1 MKNNI
6 VLGELIDDK
15 SFLIIKK
22 EGINR
27 LSVYVNYLDTRLKK
41 YRVRESYIGNLG
53 EEAIQFG
60 YKSIAVITPSASN
73 KVIKRIYDLNTHDF
87 VEENKKRSFIR
98 EDFHLIIQLNQ
109 KKCREKLLWQVLK
122 YKG

>member
-27 LSVYVNYLDTRLKK
+27 LSVYVNYLDTRFKK
-41 YRVRESYIGNLG
+41 YRVRESYI
-53 EEAIQFG
+53 
-60 YKSIAVITPSASN
+60 
-73 KVIKRIYDLNTHDF
+73 
-87 VEENKKRSFIR
+87 
-98 EDFHLIIQLNQ
+98 
-109 KKCREKLLWQVLK
+109 
-122 YKG
+122 